1 MFVLSTTSYKF
12 YYMKLHS
19 NICKDTVNYWLL
31 MLINSVLCYFCYI
44 IPILIFE
51 QYRIDADKN
60 MRIEK

>member
-1 MFVLSTTSYKF
+1 MFVLSTTSCKI

-44 IPILIFE
+44 IQILIFE
-51 QYRIDADKN
+51 KYRIDVNKN

>member
-1 MFVLSTTSYKF
+1 MFVLSTTSCKI

-31 MLINSVLCYFCYI
+31 MLINFVLCYFCYI
-44 IPILIFE
+44 IQILIFE
-51 QYRIDADKN
+51 KYRIVVNKN